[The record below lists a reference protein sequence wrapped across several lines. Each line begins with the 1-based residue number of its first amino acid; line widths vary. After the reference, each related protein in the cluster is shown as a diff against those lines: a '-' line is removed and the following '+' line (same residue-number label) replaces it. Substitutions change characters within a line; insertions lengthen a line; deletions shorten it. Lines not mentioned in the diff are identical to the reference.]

1 MAIMEIVH
9 FCCCAYDSLFN
20 NLDLSESIPLLFY
33 IIYYLILHEYFF
45 LYCQSLSLWSQFY
58 NLCAKLNIEPG
69 LLIFSKPFSENSG
82 IP

>member
-45 LYCQSLSLWSQFY
+45 SLLPKFVIMVPVLQFVR
-58 NLCAKLNIEPG
+58 
-69 LLIFSKPFSENSG
+69 
-82 IP
+82 